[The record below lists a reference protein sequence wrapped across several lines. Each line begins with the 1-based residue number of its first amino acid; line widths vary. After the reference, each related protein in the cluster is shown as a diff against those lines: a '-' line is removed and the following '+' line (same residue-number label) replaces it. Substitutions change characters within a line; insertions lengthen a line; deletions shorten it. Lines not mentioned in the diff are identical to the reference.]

1 MNESLLRGAVAISGV
16 GTAGCGDASGC
27 TDMEI
32 LAKAARS
39 AVHDA
44 GLKMSDIDGIATA
57 NLSAALWP
65 LNVVEYLNVRPSYVD
80 GTNIGGTSFIG
91 HMLQEP

>member
-16 GTAGCGDASGC
+16 GTAGCGDASGF

-44 GLKMSDIDGIATA
+44 GL
-57 NLSAALWP
+57 
-65 LNVVEYLNVRPSYVD
+65 
-80 GTNIGGTSFIG
+80 
-91 HMLQEP
+91 